1 MREDAESEFDRE
13 DIAAYAALGGVTMSK
28 TTTVVAAAMAAA
40 LTVASFQPAAATN
53 NGLSEKQVRAIVK
66 EAVAKTRPGKD
77 GRPILSAHIFSTGR
91 VDDSTPGGITQENVR
106 RVDVGD
112 NLVVYCFSGLPP
124 VVGGVG
130 GQVTLDGLQ
139 ASGVGLTPH
148 IALLDAPDCNPEVS
162 IVGPNGSQAFDF
174 HVLLY

>member
-1 MREDAESEFDRE
+1 MREDAEGEF

-28 TTTVVAAAMAAA
+28 TTTVVATAMAAA

-77 GRPILSAHIFSTGR
+77 GRPILSAHIFASGR
-91 VDDSTPGGITQENVR
+91 VGVESSGITQENVR
-106 RVDVGD
+106 RVDLAGGG
-112 NLVVYCFSGLPP
+112 VVYCFSGLPP
-124 VVGGVG
+124 VVGG
-130 GQVTLDGLQ
+130 QVTLDGLQ
-139 ASGVGLTPH
+139 SIGVGLTPH
-148 IALLDAPDCNPEVS
+148 IALLEAPDCKTEVS
-162 IVGPNGSQAFDF
+162 IAGPAGPNGAFSHAFDF

>member
-1 MREDAESEFDRE
+1 
-13 DIAAYAALGGVTMSK
+13 MSK
-28 TTTVVAAAMAAA
+28 TTTAVAAAMAAA

-91 VDDSTPGGITQENVR
+91 VGVESSGITQENVR

-112 NLVVYCFSGLPP
+112 NLVLYCFSGLPP
-124 VVGGVG
+124 VVGG
-130 GQVTLDGLQ
+130 QVTLDGLQ
-139 ASGVGLTPH
+139 SSGAGLTPH
-148 IALLDAPDCNPEVS
+148 IAFLEAPDCKIEVS
-162 IVGPNGSQAFDF
+162 IVGPNGSLAYDF
-174 HVLLY
+174 YVLLY